1 MEQPCMPAG
10 TDKVGTSV
18 EGAVTPWLSGI
29 KAILYLAFELAKQTL
44 TYDLAG
50 FRTVPR
56 SDKP

>member
-1 MEQPCMPAG
+1 MPAG

-56 SDKP
+56 SDRP